1 MRASVV
7 AFLILIPDSPFAIKS
22 QKPAV
27 TFLCKVKDF
36 QTLNFT
42 NLDIWSRDPLSLDGG
57 VEEGGLIDPSCP
69 TRPPAQPQPLE
80 SNRNC
85 EAARAGRLL
94 LLLREI
100 SSSGL
105 HFEKHVVRTKSQ
117 IQLDPLF
124 SLKVVSEIPPGS
136 YWFQQQQLQYPVKQ
150 LSTER
155 TKSTSESILAN
166 SLFSLLSV
174 SNWIPP
180 T

>member
-1 MRASVV
+1 MNIDPRFSVRHKE
-7 AFLILIPDSPFAIKS
+7 PETSS
-22 QKPAV
+22 H
-27 TFLCKVKDF
+27 FLCKVKDF
-36 QTLNFT
+36 QVLNFT

-94 LLLREI
+94 LFLREI

-105 HFEKHVVRTKSQ
+105 HFEKHVVRTESKV
-117 IQLDPLF
+117 QLDRLF
-124 SLKVVSEIPPGS
+124 SLKVVSQIPPGS

-150 LSTER
+150 QSTER

-166 SLFSLLSV
+166 SLLNLLHLLSV

>member
-1 MRASVV
+1 M
-7 AFLILIPDSPFAIKS
+7 IPDSPFATKS

-94 LLLREI
+94 LFLREI

-105 HFEKHVVRTKSQ
+105 HFGKHVVRTESKV
-117 IQLDPLF
+117 QLDRLF
-124 SLKVVSEIPPGS
+124 SLKVVSQIPPGS

-150 LSTER
+150 QSTER

-166 SLFSLLSV
+166 SLLNLLSV
-174 SNWIPP
+174 SDWIPP